1 MCLTRELQSERL
13 RLYHIGMTDHQIAK
27 IEGINPASV
36 TNWRIAHDL
45 PTKYPKYSK
54 SSTDEFMAAL
64 EEAILE
70 VEMED
75 DE

>member
-1 MCLTRELQSERL
+1 MQTETLVERY
-13 RLYHIGMTDHQIAK
+13 RLYNVGYTDYQIAK
-27 IEGINPASV
+27 IQHVDRTTV
-36 TNWRIAHDL
+36 TKWRERHGL
-45 PTKYPKYSK
+45 QTKCPKYSK
-54 SSTDEFMAAL
+54 SAMDEFMAAL